1 MRTKDMDVGLRAM
14 KDSLQPG
21 GGYRGVD
28 DLLGCIA
35 SVQSR
40 RRRLIVCS
48 GLAWAVTAAAAA
60 LLAVSMLGYWPGQP
74 PAAVRWGAFAVL
86 LAVWGGAAG
95 WLVAR
100 VRRSK
105 FRPAQA
111 ARFIEQSQPEVRND
125 LINSVLLARDDRQPS
140 PQLVQRAID
149 ECRFRISQADL
160 GRSCIPLRRAAKNH
174 AIAAA
179 VALAMLGIFAT
190 LQPGPF
196 ARGLVVATQPGSYV
210 PADNNLELQALTP
223 GDAKLFP
230 GEPMTIS
237 LAVLAK
243 TPAGAAGISAE
254 VVIAGQANPRAML
267 AETPLAGRG
276 KLRPLGEE
284 STKKFQAVLG
294 PVYQPMRYFVR
305 ATGPAGE
312 GRWPADR
319 PWFTVDIRDL
329 AIEDFSVRYVYPAYT
344 GLAERVA
351 KLTSQA
357 GGIEA
362 PLGSRATIQLRFAE
376 PVPRGHIEFRTGKR
390 EAMLARDGGRVHVAT
405 FPVNAAGGYKL
416 VFADRAGRLL
426 RQLPSQANGASA
438 DGYYDIVAKPDRP
451 PTVAFVKPGRDVTL
465 PAGAKLR
472 LKIHASDDFGLTGLS
487 LQAGKQG
494 QTSARVESFQPGD
507 LLGKTQATATHELG
521 LAGYAPG
528 EQLIYYVVA
537 IDNRRLKSPPGP
549 QRTRSKSFRVTIARA
564 GAIDAQRA
572 TMLARLQK
580 QLMEILR
587 QQVRQRFNT
596 ARAWRGESLDQ
607 SRKLGA
613 EILAGQ
619 RSIQVGLEQV
629 AAILRADKTPPSE
642 QADQI
647 KRVAI
652 ALVAN
657 EAPLA
662 VDQAEVLSKLA
673 RLADSR
679 ASCESLGQTQGRI
692 VRVLQELLAMLPSF
706 SQALEQASQTPGGDL
721 TPELRREMREKLAE
735 DLQRFLA
742 EQKKI
747 IQASRRLTKKAVD
760 DFSQADE
767 KLLRDLVALEDK
779 WEKFMNEAFADFSK
793 LAQQDFSTPSML
805 KELIAVKC
813 DITMARDALTAKAV
827 EIATAAEE
835 SSVENAETLTA
846 NIEKWL
852 PDEPD
857 RKKWNMEALQE
868 QQNTEMAELS
878 GELEDLIGDL
888 LEEEEDL
895 FEEMD
900 DLSSK
905 STMSGDKGIGW
916 DALDGPISN
925 MNAQGVTGN
934 QLPNTSEI
942 SGRSGEGRTGKSAG
956 EFVEDK
962 AVGKGGRRTPSRLS
976 HDPFQ
981 KGQIKDVSTEP
992 PGGATGGG
1000 KLSGAGAEGLE
1011 GPSPAELGRQL
1022 RALAGKQAA
1031 IVNRA
1036 ERLNARFRPGS
1047 YAGFRLRQS
1056 VLLMNRV
1063 QADLERGQYRNALRQ
1078 RAGLA
1083 GTLRATRDM
1092 LGRDSQIEVAQDA
1105 AKPMPKHLRK
1115 NISDASGSKLPAN
1128 YSEILKQ
1135 YYRRLGE
1142 NRE

>member
-1 MRTKDMDVGLRAM
+1 MAM
-14 KDSLQPG
+14 KDSLQHG

-28 DLLGCIA
+28 DLLGCLGA
-35 SVQSR
+35 VQSR
-40 RRRLIVCS
+40 RRRLIACS
-48 GLAWAVTAAAAA
+48 GLAWALTAVAVA

-86 LAVWGGAAG
+86 LAVCGGAAG
-95 WLVAR
+95 LLVAR

-125 LINSVLLARDDRQPS
+125 LINSVLLAQDATQPS

-179 VALAMLGIFAT
+179 VALALLGIFAT

-210 PADNNLELQALTP
+210 PANNSLELQALTP

-243 TPAGAAGISAE
+243 NPAGAEGLSAE
-254 VVIAGQANPRAML
+254 VVIVGLANPRAML
-267 AETPLAGRG
+267 AETQQAGQG
-276 KLRPLGEE
+276 KLRPLREKT
-284 STKKFQAVLG
+284 TKKFQAVLG

-305 ATGPAGE
+305 ATGPAGG

-329 AIEDFSVRYVYPAYT
+329 AIENFSVRYVYPAYT

-405 FPVNAAGGYKL
+405 FPINAAGGYKL

-426 RQLPSQANGASA
+426 RQLPSQAGKGASA

-451 PTVAFVKPGRDVTL
+451 PAVAFVKPGRDVTL

-472 LKIHASDDFGLTGLS
+472 LKIRASDDFGLTGLS

-494 QTSARVESFQPGD
+494 QTSARVESFQPGQ
-507 LLGKTQATATHELG
+507 LLGKTQAIATHELE

-537 IDNRRLKSPPGP
+537 TDNRRLKSPPGP
-549 QRTRSKSFRVTIARA
+549 QQTRSKSFRVTIARA
-564 GAIDAQRA
+564 EAIDAQRA
-572 TMLARLQK
+572 AMLARLQK

-587 QQVRQRFNT
+587 QQVRQRLNT
-596 ARAWRGESLDQ
+596 ALAWRANTLDR

-619 RSIQVGLEQV
+619 RSIQAGLEQV
-629 AAILRADKTPPSE
+629 AEVLRADKTPPSE

-652 ALVAN
+652 ALANN

-662 VDQAEVLSKLA
+662 VDQAAVLSKLA

-679 ASCESLGQTQGRI
+679 ASCESLGLTQGRI

-706 SQALEQASQTPGGDL
+706 SKALEQASETPGSDL

-747 IQASRRLTKKAVD
+747 IQASRRLTKKNVD

-779 WEKFMNEAFADFSK
+779 WEKFMNEAFTDFSK

-813 DITMARDALTAKAV
+813 DITMAKDALTAKAV

-857 RKKWNMEALQE
+857 RKKWNMEALEE

-916 DALDGPISN
+916 DAMDGPISN

-942 SGRSGEGRTGKSAG
+942 SGRSGEGRTGKAAG

-1022 RALAGKQAA
+1022 KALAGKQAA

-1047 YAGFRLRQS
+1047 YASFRLRQS
-1056 VLLMNRV
+1056 ILLMNRV

-1142 NRE
+1142 NRRVGK